1 MNMPFIALRPEITRT
16 HAHRLMDWLDDET
29 VTQYLSDSSSV
40 SRLIEQAV
48 ERSQMPIL
56 TPMFNQGGRFFM
68 AHDRHD
74 EPVGFVRLIK
84 TGRECEIVLV
94 IGQRDNWG
102 RKLGT
107 SAILEALKIAFFEM
121 RADQIIA
128 KIHPANDRSI
138 RAFERCGFA
147 VEART
152 PTMVRLSLGAGR
164 YRAKLREPGFAF
176 APEIYITEVD
186 KQRLLE
192 RLWLHDGA
200 AIIDLEHEIERAI
213 VVEPAEVAPHVVTLN
228 SKVLLTVDGAPLEV
242 SLVYEEDANER
253 KGRYSVLS
261 DLGAAILGHEEG
273 DVITWLVDDRPRTI
287 AIERV
292 LYQPEAAGAFDL

>member
-128 KIHPANDRSI
+128 KIHPANDRWI

-152 PTMVRLSLGAGR
+152 PTMVRLSLGTGR
-164 YRAKLREPGFAF
+164 YRAKLREPGFAL

-186 KQRLLE
+186 KQRLRE

-200 AIIDLEHEIERAI
+200 AVIDLEHEIERAI
-213 VVEPAEVAPHVVTLN
+213 VVEPGEVAPHVVTLN
-228 SKVLLTVDGAPLEV
+228 SKVRLTVDGERQEV
-242 SLVYEEDANER
+242 SLVYDEDANER